1 MSSHNSNDDM
11 EVIGPEDLEDSP
23 PPGDDFKDE
32 DNDSAQG
39 DDIEDSPPV
48 EINSSDE
55 IETEVLLIS

>member
-32 DNDSAQG
+32 DNV
-39 DDIEDSPPV
+39 I
-48 EINSSDE
+48 
-55 IETEVLLIS
+55 LII